1 MEVDAMKILVVD
13 DYRTMRRV
21 IRMLLGQLGYEDVVE
36 AADGASALAAMRAEK
51 IDLVISDLNME
62 PMTGLALLQAVRSDA
77 ALKNTPFLMVVA
89 ESRSDNVIAILEAGV
104 SGYIVKPFNAD
115 TLKGKIASVL

>member
-1 MEVDAMKILVVD
+1 MKILVVD